1 MTGVNQEKTGVTI
14 VGEPDPATGTLAEWQ
29 AYRARLAVLPRHDD
43 NVRLAIAVA
52 EARIARLSRIA

>member
-1 MTGVNQEKTGVTI
+1 MSI

-29 AYRARLAVLPRHDD
+29 SYRARLAVLPRHDD

-52 EARIARLSRIA
+52 DARITKLSRSG